1 MNNELRIE
9 EGDHLIH
16 DGVTQ
21 RLILVAMSLWSE
33 GTVAPSS
40 GRPHAVWYRPLMAD
54 NYHRVESEAAIPP
67 FVPATE
73 EQMDILR
80 RRYEQDMLRRGE
92 FKLLVINKDD
102 IRLS

>member
-21 RLILVAMSLWSE
+21 RFILVAMSLWSE

-40 GRPHAVWYRPLMAD
+40 GRPHAVWYRPLMGKE
-54 NYHRVESEAAIPP
+54 YKHFESEAAIPP

-73 EQMDILR
+73 EQMGILR

-92 FKLLVINKDD
+92 FRLMVLDKDD
-102 IRLS
+102 IRL